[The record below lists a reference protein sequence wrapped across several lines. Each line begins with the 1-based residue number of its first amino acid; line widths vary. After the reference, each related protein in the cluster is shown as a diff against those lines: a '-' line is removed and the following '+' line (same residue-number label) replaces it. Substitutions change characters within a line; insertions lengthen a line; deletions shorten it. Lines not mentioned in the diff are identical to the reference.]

1 MEITQVEQYKIAQRK
16 QNEKTEDHLRDLK
29 DSSKQTNIHIIGTP
43 EKEERMRERS
53 RQLFE

>member
-1 MEITQVEQYKIAQRK
+1 MEQYKIAQRK

-53 RQLFE
+53 RHLFE